1 MSIIIS
7 WLAKMHDMKEERA
20 NVEGPNYNL
29 HKLFYDKDNHS
40 KHILLYS
47 NANDAA
53 SVNEF
58 AKAIN
63 NDFPDHILESVYLKI
78 EDVIDVREI
87 QQKVIPF
94 ILQFKH
100 KEIELFISPGTP
112 AMQVSWYLI
121 HLSRIVNTALYQARP
136 AKYTKS
142 GITEFFEVIID
153 KSDLPLN
160 INQKQILSDRPIE
173 EKYPIHYK
181 SIANVFEKAKMIAET
196 DSVTTLI
203 RGESGTGKDYLAE
216 YIHNNSRRTSKPF
229 LRINCSS
236 FRDELLESRL
246 FGYKKGSFTGAMND
260 TIGLFETANGG
271 TIFLD
276 EIGDISSYM
285 QQSLLRVLQ
294 EKEIL
299 PIGSTE
305 SKVIDVRII
314 SATNKNLEEMCKSGL
329 FRWDLYY
336 RLSVVELELPSL
348 KSRGTN
354 EIKDLINY
362 FLEEKAI
369 AFDKPKLRIS
379 KEALNDLINYS
390 FPGNIR
396 ELENLVEGFYVFVKG
411 TITKEDIPLKVKVPT
426 ITGNSLL
433 LKDIEKKHIEYVL
446 QKTNNN
452 FTQASKILGIALNTL
467 KNKLRNFK

>member
-1 MSIIIS
+1 MNIIIS
-7 WLAKMHDMKEERA
+7 WLAKMHDMKEGRA
-20 NVEGPNYNL
+20 NLEGPNYNL
-29 HKLFYDKDNHS
+29 HKLFYNVSGHS

-47 NANDAA
+47 NVEDT
-53 SVNEF
+53 VFVKEF
-58 AKAIN
+58 AESVK
-63 NDFPDHILESVYLKI
+63 NDFRDHIIEFVHLKI

-94 ILQFKH
+94 ILKY
-100 KEIELFISPGTP
+100 KAENIELFISPGTP
-112 AMQVSWYLI
+112 AMQVAWYLI
-121 HLSRIVNTALYQARP
+121 HLSGVANTTLYQARP

-142 GITEFFEVIID
+142 GITEFFEVTID

-160 INQKQILSDRPIE
+160 INQKQILSEKPAE

-181 SIANVFEKAKMIAET
+181 SIADVFKKAKMIAET
-196 DSVTTLI
+196 DNVTTLI

-216 YIHNNSRRTSKPF
+216 YIHNNSRRAEKPF

-246 FGYKKGSFTGAMND
+246 FGHMKGSFTGAMND
-260 TIGLFETANGG
+260 TNGLFETANGG

-276 EIGDISSYM
+276 EIGDISPYM

-299 PIGSTE
+299 PIGATE
-305 SKVIDVRII
+305 SKIIDVRII
-314 SATNKNLEEMCKSGL
+314 SATNKNLEEMCKEGD

-348 KSRGTN
+348 KVRGEN
-354 EIKDLINY
+354 EIRDLINY
-362 FLEEKAI
+362 FLIEKAI
-369 AFDKPKLRIS
+369 AFNKPKLEIS
-379 KEALNDLINYS
+379 KEALIILINYP

-396 ELENLVEGFYVFVKG
+396 ELENLIEGFYVFIKG
-411 TITKEDIPLKVKVPT
+411 TITEKDIPLKVKFPT
-426 ITGNSLL
+426 LTGNSLL
-433 LKDIEKKHIEYVL
+433 LKDMEQKHIEYVL
-446 QKTNNN
+446 QRTNNN
-452 FTQASKILGIALNTL
+452 LTQASKILGIALNTL
-467 KNKLRNFK
+467 KNKIKTN